1 MIVKGKK
8 EFLKKLRLIQGVLS
22 RFLVAYAWDF
32 TGISLKSYWGLL
44 FL

>member
-32 TGISLKSYWGLL
+32 TGIILKSYWGLL